1 MKGTSNVS
9 RIKFD
14 FAVTPLPEYKQEQG
28 KDYVSWGKDNLHSD
42 YLIDLYLKSP
52 RHNSIINGKV
62 DYIIGGG
69 LTYDAK
75 PLTNEAKAIAEA
87 FIKFFYENDCLESQV
102 RDGEIFNG
110 VAIEIIPNRKK
121 TKPAKFVV
129 IPFGR
134 LRPNTDETKYFYS
147 KNWKAST
154 QSEKETGWKVFDL
167 YDIENPGK
175 AGLFIYKKKAPTKNN
190 QLNVFPTPNYQGGCL
205 AIESDIQ
212 VGVFD
217 NSNLNTGFT
226 AGKIINFNNGEP
238 KTPQEKEKIVNAV
251 KAKGQG
257 AENAGEVFCS
267 FNNGKDK
274 ETTVADIT
282 PSDLD
287 KQNVEV
293 DKRVEAKI
301 FTSHKITNPALFGIR
316 NEGAISGD
324 NNLGKDFELFQSIYV
339 DGRQKWH
346 EDFINKMAIFFGVTT
361 KIYFKRVSPV
371 AIQLDSSKI
380 SEAYTIQ
387 EVRTMLGLPNLEPKK
402 SDNSKEIINAINSLS
417 PLVANKVLE
426 SMSAEEIRGLVGLK
440 GGVTQQMSSQ
450 ESMDIF
456 GKYGRKK
463 ECFEIIESKEFVY
476 TNNDEVV
483 ISEFLFSNELSTLE
497 KSILDLIS
505 KNEKVSVDELAK
517 ALKEPVK
524 KIQSIYDSLIENEY
538 LSKSKVG
545 TVITEEGNKQLDGA
559 KPKTKNFEIVYGY
572 DWRAGF
578 NNADKETSRDF
589 CKDLMAKDLLYTRA
603 EIDMMKNDL
612 GTDVWTFK
620 GGWYTKPNTD
630 QHFPYCRHTW
640 HQYLVKKK

>member
-346 EDFINKMAIFFGVTT
+346 EDFINKMAVFFGVTT

-371 AIQLDSSKI
+371 KNTVPDSVMQRVYDAYEIDQLAESIGMDKP
-380 SEAYTIQ
+380 
-387 EVRTMLGLPNLEPKK
+387 RKK
-402 SDNSKEIINAINSLS
+402 VD
-417 PLVANKVLE
+417 V
-426 SMSAEEIRGLVGLK
+426 
-440 GGVTQQMSSQ
+440 QMSSQ
-450 ESMDIF
+450 ESMDVF

-483 ISEFLFSNELSTLE
+483 ISEFLFANELSTLE

-545 TVITEEGNKQLDGA
+545 SVVTEEGNKQLDGA

-589 CKDLMAKDLLYTRA
+589 CKDLMEKDLLYTRA

>member
-134 LRPNTDETKYFYS
+134 LRPNADETKYFYS

-346 EDFINKMAIFFGVTT
+346 EDFINKMAVFFGVTT

-371 AIQLDSSKI
+371 KNTVPDSVMQRVYDAYEIDQLAESIGMDKP
-380 SEAYTIQ
+380 
-387 EVRTMLGLPNLEPKK
+387 RKK
-402 SDNSKEIINAINSLS
+402 VD
-417 PLVANKVLE
+417 V
-426 SMSAEEIRGLVGLK
+426 
-440 GGVTQQMSSQ
+440 QMSSQ
-450 ESMDIF
+450 ESMDVF

-483 ISEFLFSNELSTLE
+483 ISEFLFANELSTLE

-545 TVITEEGNKQLDGA
+545 SVVTEEGNKQLDGA